1 MKIGK
6 YREKTIRMWIRLFPL
21 IFILDILPLIVH
33 LKLVNT
39 GLESY
44 SWFPAQTTSADF
56 FSWWRSR
63 SFLAAC
69 IWMAA
74 VLIYRAIVL
83 KCSWKWEKSWT
94 FLGGYLFFVLLST
107 VLSEYKNI
115 SWNGIAENYEG
126 CLMLLLYA
134 FTFFYAAQ
142 VVEREQERTILFAAL
157 AVGAIIQAVIGIS
170 QLARRDFWGSSVGNA
185 LIAPG
190 RNLSFQ
196 FADSTENP
204 VYMALYNPNYAAVFI
219 VLVLPVCFYLAVSVK
234 KKWQKAV
241 LAGEILALL
250 VCLWGT
256 GSRAGMITLAVL
268 GCGAILGRPGYKKKK
283 YGLIIVFVI
292 ILAGIGIW
300 LVQGDVRKTPY
311 RLQDIQT
318 SDNGIE
324 ITTSTGKCVVNAKI
338 YGKDGAL
345 LFVKDEK
352 GEKLSVKTEEETGRL
367 VIEDKRF
374 KRFSF
379 DAYTQDETLY
389 IVMYYK
395 SEPFTFVKKEDQK
408 FEYRNVFGK
417 ADTIEA
423 AATAISVKYDRV
435 LGSRGYIWNRVLP
448 TLKKYILKGSGPDT
462 FAMTFPQNDYVG
474 RINAA
479 KVIYAGIITKPHS
492 LYVQTAVQ
500 TGVLSLLCLL
510 AFYGT
515 SLKKLLKKK
524 GKMWKVI
531 ALCAAGYFIMGLVND
546 SMVVTAPV
554 FWVLL
559 GMGSGV
565 AGEQEPGLKM

>member
-21 IFILDILPLIVH
+21 IFILGILPLIVH

-157 AVGAIIQAVIGIS
+157 AVGAIVQAVIGIS

-204 VYMALYNPNYAAVFI
+204 V
-219 VLVLPVCFYLAVSVK
+219 
-234 KKWQKAV
+234 
-241 LAGEILALL
+241 
-250 VCLWGT
+250 
-256 GSRAGMITLAVL
+256 
-268 GCGAILGRPGYKKKK
+268 
-283 YGLIIVFVI
+283 
-292 ILAGIGIW
+292 
-300 LVQGDVRKTPY
+300 
-311 RLQDIQT
+311 
-318 SDNGIE
+318 
-324 ITTSTGKCVVNAKI
+324 
-338 YGKDGAL
+338 
-345 LFVKDEK
+345 
-352 GEKLSVKTEEETGRL
+352 
-367 VIEDKRF
+367 
-374 KRFSF
+374 
-379 DAYTQDETLY
+379 
-389 IVMYYK
+389 
-395 SEPFTFVKKEDQK
+395 
-408 FEYRNVFGK
+408 
-417 ADTIEA
+417 
-423 AATAISVKYDRV
+423 
-435 LGSRGYIWNRVLP
+435 
-448 TLKKYILKGSGPDT
+448 
-462 FAMTFPQNDYVG
+462 
-474 RINAA
+474 
-479 KVIYAGIITKPHS
+479 
-492 LYVQTAVQ
+492 
-500 TGVLSLLCLL
+500 
-510 AFYGT
+510 
-515 SLKKLLKKK
+515 
-524 GKMWKVI
+524 
-531 ALCAAGYFIMGLVND
+531 
-546 SMVVTAPV
+546 
-554 FWVLL
+554 
-559 GMGSGV
+559 
-565 AGEQEPGLKM
+565 